1 MSLLKSMAFIRYKNN
16 VFLNQLCDDII
27 KSKIKYSNTQIAS
40 ILQSFATLG
49 YHSQYVNDI
58 IEVCT
63 IRNLKT
69 VIFIYCFEFSLI

>member
-1 MSLLKSMAFIRYKNN
+1 MLKSMAFVRYKNN
-16 VFLNQLCDDII
+16 VFLNNLCDDII
-27 KSKIKYSNTQIAS
+27 KSDTKYSTSQITN

-49 YHSQYVNDI
+49 YHSQSVNDI

-69 VIFIYCFEFSLI
+69 VVFIYCFEFSLI